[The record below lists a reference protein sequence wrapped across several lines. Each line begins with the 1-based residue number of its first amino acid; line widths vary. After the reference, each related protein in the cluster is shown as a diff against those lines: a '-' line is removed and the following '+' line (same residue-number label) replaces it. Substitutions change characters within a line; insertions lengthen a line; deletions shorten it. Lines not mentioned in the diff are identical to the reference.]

1 MSEDKT
7 PIIEISQENINEL
20 LAICEPVLPAK
31 YFSFL
36 KFILTRFV
44 FVLGMLQGKII
55 SVKRLR
61 NIIFGSKTESSKNI
75 IRRALAAIN
84 NPKNP
89 DLKITPNSDQSEP
102 NPNPAPNPALNPSP
116 HPKKKKKRK
125 KGTAAIL

>member
-44 FVLGMLQGKII
+44 FVLGILQGKII

-75 IRRALAAIN
+75 IKRALAAIN
-84 NPKNP
+84 NPKDP
-89 DLKITPNSDQSEP
+89 DLKITPNSDQPEL
-102 NPNPAPNPALNPSP
+102 NPNPDPNPSP
-116 HPKKKKKRK
+116 PPKKKRK
-125 KGTAAIL
+125 EKRAWSQSYR